1 MMRLNL
7 CVPLGLVA
15 LMLSACAGYRL
26 GPTNGVAAREKSIQV
41 NPFVN
46 STLEPRL
53 GDAVTQQMRKQLQ
66 KDGTYRLATHE
77 DGDIVVSGVLIRY
90 QRYELSFAPNDVLT
104 VTDYRLSLTAQVTA
118 RERGTGKVLLSQ
130 EVTGHTLLRVGS
142 DLTSAEREALPL
154 LAADLAKNTTALLAD
169 GTW

>member
-1 MMRLNL
+1 MRLKL
-7 CVPLGLVA
+7 CLPVGLLA
-15 LMLSACAGYRL
+15 LFLSACAGYRL
-26 GPTNGVAAREKSIQV
+26 GPTNGAAAREKSVQV

-66 KDGTYRLATHE
+66 KDGTYRLATHD
-77 DGDIVVSGVLIRY
+77 DGDVVLSGVLTRY
-90 QRYELSFAPNDVLT
+90 QRYELSLSPNDVLT
-104 VTDYRLSLTAQVTA
+104 VRDYRLTLTAQVTA
-118 RERGTGKVLLSQ
+118 RERGSGKVVLSQ
-130 EVTGHTLLRVGS
+130 EVTGHTLIRVGS

-154 LAADLAKNTTALLAD
+154 LAADLAKNTTALLVD